1 MLCTHKN
8 FLFLFLFLFNYLSAY
23 ESSDDA
29 DLKNVLNESL
39 KALDQFNQAVQ
50 KDPYNFIDSNAQQMV
65 LVLTKNA
72 ELFESDRERYEQKIK
87 DIFEPMIDFRRVAA
101 SVMGKKYYL
110 LSSEDQRS
118 EFVEIFKDSLLDTY
132 AETLAQWGDSTI
144 STQFEE
150 DYSFVEKKTVEVKQT
165 LDTGSSKYPISYKL
179 RKDKEGWKII
189 NIIINGVN
197 LGLTFRNQFQ
207 ALAISNNEDI
217 ESTLDNWVSD
227 AGDAGIS

>member
-8 FLFLFLFLFNYLSAY
+8 FLFLFLFIFNNLLAN
-23 ESSDDA
+23 EFIDDQN
-29 DLKNVLNESL
+29 LR
-39 KALDQFNQAVQ
+39 
-50 KDPYNFIDSNAQQMV
+50 DPYNFIDSNAQKMV
-65 LVLTKNA
+65 FVLTKNS
-72 ELFESDRERYEQKIK
+72 ELFETDRETYEQKIK

-110 LSSEDQRS
+110 LATKEQRAQ
-118 EFVEIFKDSLLDTY
+118 FVEIFKDSLLDTY

-144 STQFEE
+144 STQFQDDFSYKEL
-150 DYSFVEKKTVEVKQT
+150 KTVEVKQT

-207 ALAISNNEDI
+207 ALAISNNEKI